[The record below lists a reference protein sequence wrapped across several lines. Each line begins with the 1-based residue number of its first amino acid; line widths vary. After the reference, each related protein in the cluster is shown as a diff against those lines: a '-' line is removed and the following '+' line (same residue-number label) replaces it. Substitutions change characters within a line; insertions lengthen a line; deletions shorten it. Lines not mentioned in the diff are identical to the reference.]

1 MSYSLRVGSKPYVQ
15 AAPQNGAAYQSFPS
29 EHPDAIVEMGGLS
42 QCDSME
48 YTPTKPS
55 SPERT
60 PQHRSSINWVAVGKT
75 AVPICLG
82 IATIGLLAVSIINR
96 NGVVFNAWIN
106 VALGVTFQATL
117 QVVPFRKNAG
127 QITLY
132 GRTLKYEKDKI
143 VKYSS
148 IFFIAFTQLYLNLKQ
163 PKWFVRMTYGTMNFI
178 LGMLVAT
185 KVDNII
191 NWRLEDSHIPESLE
205 ARPLVTNERAALH
218 SPALDYS
225 RTITVIP
232 IDKKAM
238 NAEAMEDFKRRG
250 LEGVKFLVAAVIVGS
265 LLAARHFNPSEK
277 FHKASAFP
285 MILSYI
291 FLGHA
296 IGGLFHE
303 IVHAIH
309 KRLRKK
315 HQEGM
320 EYTGYGNP
328 EIHTPRSLQILIAI
342 EKIERVCGILLPGFI
357 IAFNTV
363 PGALAAG
370 ALMGIMRQ
378 IDLIEFTQ
386 THITQHHRLEREAP
400 RLFTTARK
408 IWEYAK
414 LGFAW
419 TFAVVATGAWVGYN
433 IYTLG
438 TAPYNLY
445 PLITFP
451 IVLFPAYFIAR
462 KIDSQQIDENSPPW
476 LNFLFFVTHYS
487 ISACIVYIAA
497 SLTLNLNDV
506 ALKSYPT
513 YATLVA
519 CMGIASI
526 ALAFAFQAA
535 LRATN
540 RKVTFPAEIDPL
552 IILFTYFFAQQLLG
566 LA

>member
-1 MSYSLRVGSKPYVQ
+1 MSHSLAVGQKPYD
-15 AAPQNGAAYQSFPS
+15 AAYQSFSS
-29 EHPDAIVEMGGLS
+29 EGPDTLVEMGDAGQS
-42 QCDSME
+42 DSLE
-48 YTPTKPS
+48 YSPTKPS
-55 SPERT
+55 SPERS
-60 PQHRSSINWVAVGKT
+60 PQYRSSINWVAVGKT

-82 IATIGLLAVSIINR
+82 LATIGLLAVSIINR
-96 NGVVFNAWIN
+96 SGVVFNAW
-106 VALGVTFQATL
+106 VTYALGITFQTTL
-117 QVVPFRKNAG
+117 QVVPFRKNGG

-132 GRTLKYEKDKI
+132 GQTLNYEKDKI

-163 PKWFVRMTYGTMNFI
+163 PKWFVRTTYGTMNFI

-191 NWRLEDSHIPESLE
+191 NWRLEDSHIPEPLE
-205 ARPLVTNERAALH
+205 RQPLITNENTIAA
-218 SPALDYS
+218 PALDYS
-225 RTITVIP
+225 RTITVISV
-232 IDKKAM
+232 DKRAV
-238 NAEAMEDFKRRG
+238 NAEALEDFKRRG

-265 LLAARHFNPSEK
+265 LLAARHFNPSKK

-320 EYTGYGNP
+320 QYIGYGNP

-386 THITQHHRLEREAP
+386 THITQHHRLERKEP
-400 RLFTTARK
+400 RVFTTARK

-419 TFAVVATGAWVGYN
+419 TFAIVATGAWVGYN

>member
-1 MSYSLRVGSKPYVQ
+1 MSHSVAVGQKPYVQ
-15 AAPQNGAAYQSFPS
+15 PVPSNSAAYQSSSS
-29 EHPDAIVEMGGLS
+29 ERPDALVEMGNAG
-42 QCDSME
+42 QCDSLE
-48 YTPTKPS
+48 NASTEPF
-55 SPERT
+55 SPDNA
-60 PQHRSSINWVAVGKT
+60 PQSRSSINWVAVGKT

-82 IATIGLLAVSIINR
+82 LATIGLLAVSILNR
-96 NGVVFNAWIN
+96 NGVVFNAW
-106 VALGVTFQATL
+106 VTYALGITFQATL
-117 QVVPFRKNAG
+117 QVVPF
-127 QITLY
+127 Y
-132 GRTLKYEKDKI
+132 GRTLDYEKDKV

-148 IFFIAFTQLYLNLKQ
+148 IFFIAFTQLYLNLKH
-163 PKWFVRMTYGTMNFI
+163 PKWFIRTTYGTMNFI
-178 LGMLVAT
+178 LGILVAT

-191 NWRLEDSHIPESLE
+191 NWRLKDSHIPEPLE
-205 ARPLVTNERAALH
+205 ARPLVTNEGAALH

-232 IDKKAM
+232 VDKKAI
-238 NAEAMEDFKRRG
+238 NAEALEGFKRRG

-265 LLAARHFNPSEK
+265 LLAARRFNPSK
-277 FHKASAFP
+277 HFHKASAFP
-285 MILSYI
+285 MLLSYI

-296 IGGLFHE
+296 IGGLFIE
-303 IVHAIH
+303 VVQAIL

-315 HQEGM
+315 HQGQI
-320 EYTGYGNP
+320 EYIGYGSP
-328 EIHTPRSLQILIAI
+328 ESHTPRSLKIMVAILKIA
-342 EKIERVCGILLPGFI
+342 RVCGTFFPGFI
-357 IAFNTV
+357 LAFNTI
-363 PGALAAG
+363 PGAIVAG
-370 ALMGIMRQ
+370 SLMGTVRQ

-400 RLFTTARK
+400 RVFTTARK

-419 TFAVVATGAWVGYN
+419 TFAIVATGAWVGYN

-451 IVLFPAYFIAR
+451 IALFPAYFIAR

-497 SLTLNLNDV
+497 SLTLDLNDV

>member
-1 MSYSLRVGSKPYVQ
+1 MSHSLAVGQKPYVP
-15 AAPQNGAAYQSFPS
+15 ATPLDGTTYQPFPS
-29 EHPDAIVEMGGLS
+29 AQPDTTVEMGDAG
-42 QCDSME
+42 QYDSLE
-48 YTPTKPS
+48 YAPTKAS
-55 SPERT
+55 SSERA

-82 IATIGLLAVSIINR
+82 LATIGLLAVSILNR
-96 NGVVFNAWIN
+96 NGDKFNAW
-106 VALGVTFQATL
+106 VTLALGITFQTTL
-117 QVVPFRKNAG
+117 QVIPFRKNDG

-132 GRTLKYEKDKI
+132 GQTLNYEKNKI
-143 VKYSS
+143 VQYSS
-148 IFFIAFTQLYLNLKQ
+148 IFFIAFTQLYLNLKH
-163 PKWFVRMTYGTMNFI
+163 PNWFVRATYGTFNYI

-185 KVDNII
+185 KIDNII
-191 NWRLEDSHIPESLE
+191 NWKLEDTHIPEPLE
-205 ARPLVTNERAALH
+205 AQPLITNVIAPH
-218 SPALDYS
+218 SPPLDYS

-232 IDKKAM
+232 LDKKAL
-238 NAEAMEDFKRRG
+238 NAEALEDFKRRG
-250 LEGVKFLVAAVIVGS
+250 LEGVKLLVAAVIVGS
-265 LLAARHFNPSEK
+265 LLAARRFNPSEK

-320 EYTGYGNP
+320 EYIGYGNP

-378 IDLIEFTQ
+378 IDFIEFTQ

-400 RLFTTARK
+400 RVFTTARK

-497 SLTLNLNDV
+497 SLTLDLNDV

>member
-1 MSYSLRVGSKPYVQ
+1 MSHSLTVGQKPYVP
-15 AAPQNGAAYQSFPS
+15 ANDAAYQSFSS
-29 EHPDAIVEMGGLS
+29 EGPDTLVEMGDAG
-42 QCDSME
+42 QYDSLE
-48 YTPTKPS
+48 YAPTKPS
-55 SPERT
+55 SPERS
-60 PQHRSSINWVAVGKT
+60 PQYRSSINWVAIGKT

-82 IATIGLLAVSIINR
+82 LATIGLLAVSIINR
-96 NGVVFNAWIN
+96 SGVVFNAW
-106 VALGVTFQATL
+106 VTLALGITFQTTL
-117 QVVPFRKNAG
+117 QVIPFRKNDG

-132 GRTLKYEKDKI
+132 GQTLNYEKNKI
-143 VKYSS
+143 VQYSS
-148 IFFIAFTQLYLNLKQ
+148 TFFIAFTQLYLNLKH
-163 PKWFVRMTYGTMNFI
+163 PNWFVRATYGTFNYI

-191 NWRLEDSHIPESLE
+191 NWRLKDSHIPEPLE
-205 ARPLVTNERAALH
+205 GQPLITNENAIAA
-218 SPALDYS
+218 PALDYS
-225 RTITVIP
+225 RTITIIP
-232 IDKKAM
+232 VDKKAM
-238 NAEAMEDFKRRG
+238 NAEAIEDFKRRG

-303 IVHAIH
+303 VVHAIH
-309 KRLRKK
+309 KRLRKE

-320 EYTGYGNP
+320 QYIGYGNP

-370 ALMGIMRQ
+370 ALMGMMRQ

-400 RLFTTARK
+400 RVFTTARK

-419 TFAVVATGAWVGYN
+419 TFAIVATGAWVGYN

-497 SLTLNLNDV
+497 SLTLDLNDV